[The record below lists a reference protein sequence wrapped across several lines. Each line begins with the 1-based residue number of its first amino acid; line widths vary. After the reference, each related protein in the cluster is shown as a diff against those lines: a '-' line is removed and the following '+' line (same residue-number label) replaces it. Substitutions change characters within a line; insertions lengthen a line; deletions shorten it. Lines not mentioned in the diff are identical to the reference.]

1 MFSKVLSIF
10 NPPTSRGLF
19 YWSINM
25 KAINKQTVFAI
36 FNDANHS
43 AASFATRLFNAGVFD
58 KATARTLAVEWAA
71 EKYTQK
77 IIKGQRGLTLA
88 QDSAGLQAVTRVMKA
103 CFETTPKPTTNKSSN
118 NKTDKVKSLVTSFG
132 KLTPAEKRRFLASI

>member
-103 CFETTPKPTTNKSSN
+103 CFESAPSNKSSN